1 MSYIILGAKRSK
13 GTLDNGRAYDSTKIY
28 VQTQMKSSD
37 DQAGYAASEFTWGDS
52 SNFEKIKNA
61 PFPVK
66 ANIDFEMVTN
76 GKSNQIVIVDVALAT
91 K

>member
-13 GTLDNGRAYDSTKIY
+13 GLLDDGTAYDSTKIY
-28 VQTQMKSSD
+28 VQTPMKSSD
-37 DQAGYAASEFTWGDS
+37 DQVGFSVSEFTWGDS

-66 ANIDFEMVTN
+66 ANIDLEIVTN
-76 GKSNQIVIVDVALAT
+76 GKSNQIVVNDVALLT